1 MLLLLPCVIQKS
13 FPFCTGSGRVPPI
26 LSGSN
31 PPDKSAGERPLSH
44 RNYTGAIADPRCNDI
59 QRNAQTPQKYPFS
72 ALLSSPFVYTF
83 PFFFPVFPAMLLLSF
98 FTLFTNKKS
107 DCKTRPAHFFAVCIA
122 TGLTL
127 ISKFP
132 MLCVPASQ
140 RVCQLFSLSHFGF
153 LRNASQC
160 FVRSESN
167 RLSEKVDYLANSDI
181 YLQ

>member
-1 MLLLLPCVIQKS
+1 MRLLLPCVIQKF

-26 LSGSN
+26 LSGSSS
-31 PPDKSAGERPLSH
+31 PDKSTGERSLSH
-44 RNYTGAIADPRCNDI
+44 RDYTEAIAGPRYNDI
-59 QRNAQTPQKYPFS
+59 QRNEQAPQKYPSS
-72 ALLSSPFVYTF
+72 ALLNSPFVYTF
-83 PFFFPVFPAMLLLSF
+83 PLFGLFCYAVAVFYFFV
-98 FTLFTNKKS
+98 TNKKS
-107 DCKTRPAHFFAVCIA
+107 DCKIRPARFFAVCIA

-127 ISKFP
+127 ISKSP
-132 MLCVPASQ
+132 RLCVPASQ

-167 RLSEKVDYLANSDI
+167 RLSEIVDYLTNSDI